1 MNKQKV
7 TIVSLKLLRKI
18 SVHED
23 YKSAIKEVL
32 SIGVLTEWEEFK
44 KYDWDMIKRTSKVF
58 NGRNVTTNYNYSLG
72 K

>member
-44 KYDWDMIKRTSKVF
+44 KYD
-58 NGRNVTTNYNYSLG
+58 
-72 K
+72 